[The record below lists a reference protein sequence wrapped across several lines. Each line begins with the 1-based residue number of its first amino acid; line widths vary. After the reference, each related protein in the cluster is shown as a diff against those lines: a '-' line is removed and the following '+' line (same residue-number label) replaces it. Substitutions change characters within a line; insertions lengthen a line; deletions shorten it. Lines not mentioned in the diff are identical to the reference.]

1 MKLKLPAFFII
12 IFSIFGFSLLFPSR
26 IMACTSNADC
36 ASDEFCY
43 VQSGICSKKTNAPQ
57 TKDLTGYTKDFT
69 KGFVTPQ
76 GDCGPDKVNTAI
88 GCISTSIEG
97 GENSFFGSVL
107 KVAVGLGG
115 GLALLL
121 MLYGVFIVTTSAGIP
136 DKLKEG
142 QEIITSAVSGLIF
155 IILSVFLL
163 NLIGINILG
172 IPGLQ

>member
-1 MKLKLPAFFII
+1 MKTKIVA
-12 IFSIFGFSLLFPSR
+12 FSIFLFLFSFLAISP
-26 IMACTSNADC
+26 
-36 ASDEFCY
+36 ASA
-43 VQSGICSKKTNAPQ
+43 T
-57 TKDLTGYTKDFT
+57 
-69 KGFVTPQ
+69 FVTPKGNC
-76 GDCGPDKVNTAI
+76 GDNEIDTAI
-88 GCISTSIEG
+88 GCISTSVDTTSG
-97 GENSFFGSVL
+97 QNTFFGSVI

-142 QEIITSAVSGLIF
+142 QEVITSAVSGLIF

-172 IPGLQ
+172 IPGLS